1 MSYFPHAYKKVFIGG
16 TFVTSGKTQDLDAG
30 EFGFFEPNT
39 WTALSVVGA
48 DAANQPRVVL
58 ALGSYNT
65 IDKIGTH
72 GGYKESV
79 KSQIISARHVHRF
92 WKVKGRPAQQQI
104 IVLGWD
110 GTNENT
116 APQFKCGQNY
126 SLRIDLK
133 GSPALRL
140 LGRNLYH
147 TFDYSTG
154 CCADVETPVA
164 VDPIVVLLELAKQ
177 INEDPIFSH
186 FVSAEVV
193 TTDGGSGSEVIDP
206 DTYTPVT
213 DPEDIEVVVGALRL
227 TVAYVDTTF
236 GNCSFDPLDHYEMEP
251 LVVTSAQ
258 LVDESGDP
266 CVNFKQLTFTE
277 TQAPRTAD
285 GTGEM
290 ILRDLILFN
299 NYRQNP
305 YHTDPRRRE
314 AEALDAVFTNVSRTG
329 IYDTYY
335 ILHSVPRK
343 SNPSGVYDDDLY
355 LIQLHVPEDTNM
367 TAFESWMTAYMDSA
381 NSGVALEDLSGVGA
395 DES

>member
-1 MSYFPHAYKKVFIGG
+1 MAYFPHAFKKVFIGD
-16 TFVTSGKTQDLDAG
+16 TFVTSGKTQDLEPG
-30 EFGFFEPNT
+30 EFGFFYPNS
-39 WTALSVVGA
+39 WEGVSSMGA
-48 DAANQPRVVL
+48 NGAQNREVVL
-58 ALGSYNT
+58 AAGSYNT
-65 IDKIGTH
+65 IDKVGTH

-79 KSQIISARHVHRF
+79 KSQIINARHIHRF
-92 WKVKGRPAQQQI
+92 WRVKGRSAQQQI
-104 IVLGWD
+104 LYVGGDAISAA
-110 GTNENT
+110 NT
-116 APQFKCGQNY
+116 TQFKCGQTY
-126 SLRIDLK
+126 SLRIDIK
-133 GSPALRL
+133 GSSALRL

-147 TFDYSTG
+147 TFDYFTG
-154 CCADVETPVA
+154 CCADKENPVA
-164 VDPIVVLLELAKQ
+164 VDPTVVYLELAKQ
-177 INEDPIFSH
+177 INEDPIFSQ
-186 FVSAEVV
+186 FVTADVV
-193 TTDGGSGSEVIDP
+193 TDDSEIIDP

-213 DPEDIEVVVGALRL
+213 DPTAIVDVIAAIRLR
-227 TVAYVDTTF
+227 VAYVDTTF